1 MCPHKPGPV
10 TPVRPLQSP
19 ASERGLMAKTDPPGS
34 VLPAKGAPND
44 RRYGTVSIVLH
55 WLIAALILTQ
65 IGLGWYMN
73 EVLPDHSPA
82 QDRVQDIHITVGL
95 TTLILVLIRIGVRL
109 THPAPPL
116 PQELHAWERYLAR
129 LTHWLFYALI
139 LVMPLTGWALVSV
152 RHEDIPFWGLQW
164 PAMPGLT
171 GFSRLAARSIGHE
184 LKHIHVFIL
193 IWIALI
199 NLALHVAGALKHQ
212 FDGHPV
218 LWRMLPI
225 VGPRPRVAKVG

>member
-1 MCPHKPGPV
+1 MTTSHG
-10 TPVRPLQSP
+10 T
-19 ASERGLMAKTDPPGS
+19 
-34 VLPAKGAPND
+34 GAEGG
-44 RRYGTVSIVLH
+44 RRYSATAIFLH
-55 WLIAALILTQ
+55 WAVAILILVQ

-82 QDRVQDIHITVGL
+82 QDQVQDIHVTIGL
-95 TTLILVLIRIGVRL
+95 TVLILVLIRIGVRL
-109 THPAPPL
+109 LQPVPP
-116 PQELHAWERYLAR
+116 PPEGMAGWEKALAH

-139 LVMPLTGWALVSV
+139 LIMPLTGWALVSV

-164 PAMPGLT
+164 PAMPGLANLP
-171 GFSRLAARSIGHE
+171 RPEVRAVGHQ
-184 LKHIHVFIL
+184 LKHIHVYIL

-218 LWRMLPI
+218 LWRMLPML
-225 VGPRPRVAKVG
+225 RPRAG